1 MRASKHIESEKYI
14 HLEGD
19 ILANSDKEVPKGS
32 ADDSGLVPEG
42 RTTSGKASGNR
53 KTEGIL
59 FMILLVFIGCF
70 ITMQIRESI
79 SVAEKYSSLKLK
91 YSNYQ
96 VQLED
101 LEKQKTDLQAENTQL
116 NEQRDAL
123 ANRILNEQGYSEM
136 AASLARI
143 KAFACLTNVEG
154 AGITVTL
161 NDSGVTDSS
170 DVNSLSVI
178 HSQDIQYVVD
188 LLKAAGAK
196 AIAINGERIAGTT
209 VIECTGPTVRVN
221 NSRYPVPFVVTAVCD
236 PDHAADLFAADSY
249 IAYRINCGV
258 GMAVSK
264 NDSLFIPAFS
274 DSETVDILYNDLKGS
289 DES

>member
-1 MRASKHIESEKYI
+1 LK
-14 HLEGD
+14 GD
-19 ILANSDKEVPKGS
+19 NLANSEEQMSNSGGE
-32 ADDSGLVPEG
+32 DSSLTPQD
-42 RTTSGKASGNR
+42 RASSDVKLKNR
-53 KTEGIL
+53 HTERIL
-59 FMILLVFIGCF
+59 FMILLIFLGCF

-79 SVAEKYSSLKLK
+79 TVAEKYSSLKLK
-91 YSNYQ
+91 YGNYQ
-96 VQLED
+96 VQLEN

-136 AASLARI
+136 AASLAQI

-154 AGITVTL
+154 SGITVTL
-161 NDSGVTDSS
+161 NDSDLSSTTDTT
-170 DVNSLSVI
+170 SLSVI

-196 AIAINGERIAGTT
+196 AIAINGERIVGTT

-236 PDHAADLFAADSY
+236 PDAAANLFATDSY
-249 IAYRINCGV
+249 IAYRLSGGV
-258 GMAVSK
+258 EIDVSK
-264 NDSLFIPAFS
+264 NESILIPAFS
-274 DSETVDILYNDLKGS
+274 DSETIDSLYIDLKGS
-289 DES
+289 GES

>member
-1 MRASKHIESEKYI
+1 MLNGNGEDAGLHAQDTLSSDRKSKS
-14 HLEGD
+14 
-19 ILANSDKEVPKGS
+19 
-32 ADDSGLVPEG
+32 
-42 RTTSGKASGNR
+42 RR
-53 KTEGIL
+53 TEGIL

-70 ITMQIRESI
+70 ITLQIRDGI

-91 YSNYQ
+91 YGNYQ
-96 VQLED
+96 VQLEN
-101 LEKQKTDLQAENTQL
+101 LEKQKADLQAENTQL

-136 AASLARI
+136 AASLAQI
-143 KAFACLTNVEG
+143 KALACLTGVEG

-161 NDSGVTDSS
+161 NDSDITSNS
-170 DVNSLSVI
+170 DTNSLSVI

-196 AIAINGERIAGTT
+196 AIAINGERIVGTT

-236 PDHAADLFAADSY
+236 PDNAANLFAQDSY

-258 GMAVSK
+258 EIGVTR
-264 NDSLFIPAFS
+264 NERIQIPAFS
-274 DSETVDILYNDLKGS
+274 DSETVDSLYKDLKGS
-289 DES
+289 DKS

>member
-1 MRASKHIESEKYI
+1 LK
-14 HLEGD
+14 GD
-19 ILANSDKEVPKGS
+19 ILAKSRKHAQEKGS
-32 ADDSGLVPEG
+32 EDSGLSVPNKTPSEKESKK
-42 RTTSGKASGNR
+42 RR
-53 KTEGIL
+53 TEGIL
-59 FMILLVFIGCF
+59 FMILLLFIGCF
-70 ITMQIRESI
+70 TTMQIREGI

-91 YSNYQ
+91 YGSYQ

-101 LEKQKTDLQAENTQL
+101 LKKQKADLQAENTQL

-136 AASLARI
+136 ADSLAKI
-143 KAFACLTNVEG
+143 KSFACLTNVEG
-154 AGITVTL
+154 PGITVTL
-161 NDSGVTDSS
+161 NDSDITSANDTSS
-170 DVNSLSVI
+170 LNVI

-188 LLKAAGAK
+188 LLKSAGAK
-196 AIAINGERIAGTT
+196 AIAINGERIVGTT

-236 PDHAADLFAADSY
+236 PDSAANLFAEDSY

-258 GMAVSK
+258 EMDVAR
-264 NDSLFIPAFS
+264 NDSILIPAFS
-274 DSETVDILYNDLKGS
+274 DFDTVDSYYNDLKGS

>member
-1 MRASKHIESEKYI
+1 MCGILKDS
-14 HLEGD
+14 
-19 ILANSDKEVPKGS
+19 ILAKSKRLVLKRSGEDASLAAENQTPSDRESKK
-32 ADDSGLVPEG
+32 
-42 RTTSGKASGNR
+42 RR
-53 KTEGIL
+53 IEGIL
-59 FMILLVFIGCF
+59 FMILFLFIGSF
-70 ITMQIRESI
+70 TTMQIREGI

-91 YSNYQ
+91 YGNYQ
-96 VQLED
+96 VQLEN
-101 LEKQKTDLQAENTQL
+101 LEAERADLQAENTQL

-136 AASLARI
+136 AASLAQI

-161 NDSGVTDSS
+161 NDSDITSTS
-170 DVNSLSVI
+170 DMNSLSVI

-196 AIAINGERIAGTT
+196 AVAINGERIVGTT

-221 NSRYPVPFVVTAVCD
+221 NSRYPVPFVVTAVCN
-236 PDHAADLFAADSY
+236 PDEALDLFAKDSY
-249 IAYRINCGV
+249 IAYRIDCGV
-258 GMAVSK
+258 EIAVAQ
-264 NDSLFIPAFS
+264 NENILIPAFS
-274 DSETVDILYNDLKGS
+274 DTETVDSLYDYLKGS